1 MIAGALASFAAVV
14 LVFHGAT
21 YLLWTYESRRAGAC
35 GAAAAISWRAWLGEA
50 LALSMVVITWPFGVF
65 RRRRP
70 VPTSSSRPVV
80 LIHGWSLNRASMFSL
95 AARLRR
101 DGRSAV
107 TINYPSLGEDAETK
121 SRAVAEEIRRI
132 SGWSPDGLV
141 DVVAHGL
148 GGVLVRAAARDPN
161 VRRLLGNVVTLGSP
175 HHGTMLALLG
185 KRFGSIQVRPGS
197 HFLTRLADED
207 HLADAVNL
215 ATIASPFDAIV
226 FPTDTAH
233 WKGALNIT
241 VDGLGH
247 HALLYSKRVYTL
259 LRENLDVPL
268 RQAAA

>member
-1 MIAGALASFAAVV
+1 MFTGALASIAAAV

-35 GAAAAISWRAWLGEA
+35 GAATAFSWRAWLGEA
-50 LALSMVVITWPFGVF
+50 LAVSIVLVTWPLGVYW
-65 RRRRP
+65 RRRP
-70 VPTSSSRPVV
+70 VVTSSRRPVV
-80 LIHGWSLNRASMFSL
+80 LIHGWSLNRASMLALSL
-95 AARLRR
+95 RLQR
-101 DGRSAV
+101 DGRSVEA
-107 TINYPSLGEDAETK
+107 INYPSLGEEAETK
-121 SRAVAEEIRRI
+121 SRAIADEIRRVA
-132 SGWSPDGLV
+132 SASPDGLV
-141 DVVAHGL
+141 DVIGHSL
-148 GGVLVRAAARDPN
+148 GGVLVRAAARDPS
-161 VRRLLGNVVTLGSP
+161 VRILLGNVVTLGSP

-185 KRFGSIQVRPGS
+185 KRHGLIQIRPGS
-197 HFLTRLADED
+197 HFLTRLAEED

-247 HALLYSKRVYTL
+247 HAMLYSRRVYTL
-259 LRENLDVPL
+259 LRENLDIPL